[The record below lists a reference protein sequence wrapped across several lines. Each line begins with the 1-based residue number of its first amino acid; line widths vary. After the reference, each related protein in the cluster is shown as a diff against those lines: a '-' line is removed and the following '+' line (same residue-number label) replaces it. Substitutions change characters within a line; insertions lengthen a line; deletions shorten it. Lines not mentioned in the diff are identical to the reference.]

1 MNNDTPDAWRKIWR
15 NKARSMVIMLSV
27 AIGLLAGIGVL
38 ALYKGMMKSRVR
50 TVIDSE
56 VAHLQLHHADF
67 KKDYHPAYLLPGA
80 NALLQKVQSY
90 PEVKMAVPRSL
101 AQGMLVTTTGSA
113 GIQINGVVPQLEYG
127 ASHLREKL
135 IAGDGFHEAKKNEIL
150 IGKKLADKM
159 KLKTGS
165 KLVLTF
171 TDTADNLVS
180 SAFRVAGI
188 YQSGNAP
195 LDEANVYVL
204 LTTLNELLLTGDA
217 FHEIAILLNRDED
230 LQAVQ
235 EKLRS
240 AYPSLLV
247 ESWKEISPET
257 ELMVKTVDEYSYII
271 MIVIL
276 VALAFGI
283 LNTMLMSV
291 LERTKEIGMMV
302 ALGTP
307 RLSIFLLVL
316 LETVF
321 LTIAGTPI
329 GLLAAYLITGHY
341 QKHGLDLS
349 GMGKDMMASFGFD
362 TTIYPSFPWEK
373 LIIILILVVG
383 TALLSCL
390 LPALKALRLKPVEAL
405 RR

>member
-1 MNNDTPDAWRKIWR
+1 MILLMAWRNIWR

-90 PEVKMAVPRSL
+90 PEVKMAAPRSL

-113 GIQINGVVPQLEYG
+113 GVQINGVVPQLEYG

-150 IGKKLADKM
+150 VGKKLADKM